1 MSTAN
6 TAVNQAEFKEVVDF
20 HGCYCLDIAMGYR
33 VAKAL
38 VREMGD
44 EMKNMKQVFAYVSAP
59 TCAMDAIQKITGC
72 TLGKRNLIL
81 DETGKSAFTLQNAA
95 SGKAVRA
102 YVHYWDDHDH
112 TALRQKRKDA
122 SAPAAT
128 PEQRATLQS
137 LLDAMVNEILAA
149 PEAEL
154 FSMKDVKLP
163 VPPKSSKFVSIPCS
177 VCAEHAKEEL
187 MTEKQGAM
195 VCKECV

>member
-1 MSTAN
+1 MT
-6 TAVNQAEFKEVVDF
+6 TTLAVDPSEFKDVVDF

-33 VAKAL
+33 VSKAL

-44 EMKNMKQVFAYVSAP
+44 HMKNMKEVFGYVSAP

-81 DETGKSAFTLQNAA
+81 DETGKSAFTLQNTV

-112 TALRQKRKDA
+112 TELRQKRKDA
-122 SAPAAT
+122 NGPDATAEKRAAFQT
-128 PEQRATLQS
+128 
-137 LLDAMVNEILAA
+137 LLDTKVNEILAA

-154 FSMKDVKLP
+154 FSLKNVKLP
-163 VPPKSSKFVSIPCS
+163 VPPKSSKYISIPC
-177 VCAEHAKEEL
+177 VACGEHAKEEL
-187 MTEKQGAM
+187 MIVKQGAKICM
-195 VCKECV
+195 ECA

>member
-1 MSTAN
+1 MN
-6 TAVNQAEFKEVVDF
+6 TTTSAVDRTEFKEVSDF

-44 EMKNMKQVFAYVSAP
+44 EMKNMKQVFGYVSAS
-59 TCAMDAIQKITGC
+59 TCAMDAIQKVTGC
-72 TLGKRNLIL
+72 TLGKRNLIVA
-81 DETGKSAFTLQNAA
+81 DTGKSAFILHNTV

-112 TALRQKRKDA
+112 TALREKRKEA
-122 SAPAAT
+122 NGPNAT
-128 PEQRATLQS
+128 PAQRAAFQN
-137 LLDAMVNEILAA
+137 LLDTMVNEILDA

-154 FSMKDVKLP
+154 FSLKDVKLP
-163 VPPKSSKFVSIPCS
+163 VPPKSSKYVSVPCS

-187 MTEKQGAM
+187 MTAKNGAM
-195 VCKECV
+195 VCKECA